1 MGDKKDI
8 IGGRDTMKKGKF
20 VMSIILVFA
29 LIISQI
35 NTCYG
40 SNDILSAEQMEEVFS
55 LTCSVVDSMKSMGFS
70 LEDCS
75 VLFSLSATEAVE
87 KTNNSMINETVLYDY
102 DGNPPESDEEQL
114 RRIQNVMKIAAK
126 YYNTKYYEGK
136 KGTYVDYG
144 TYLFYLYISNY
155 IDGPGAPPTDRYLP
169 HIITTSDVTAYSKFI
184 REQNMTNDVNAF
196 INFANYI
203 SSVAGF
209 TNDVLNIKGLTDYL
223 GNIKKIIDGISIAT
237 SYPEIKKMT
246 VHYAMKY
253 INEHDLSQI
262 KDDELEGVLADYIF
276 QNLNKFYELENF
288 DINNVKTLSETVAA
302 GISTILGGE
311 FTLLNVVFLI
321 GPMFRYTFSSFIKQT
336 SLVVLGTSLNGR
348 YIDRMMIDEDL

>member
-1 MGDKKDI
+1 MGNKKDI

-20 VMSIILVFA
+20 VMSIILVFT

-40 SNDILSAEQMEEVFS
+40 SNDILSAE
-55 LTCSVVDSMKSMGFS
+55 
-70 LEDCS
+70 
-75 VLFSLSATEAVE
+75 
-87 KTNNSMINETVLYDY
+87 
-102 DGNPPESDEEQL
+102 
-114 RRIQNVMKIAAK
+114 
-126 YYNTKYYEGK
+126 
-136 KGTYVDYG
+136 
-144 TYLFYLYISNY
+144 
-155 IDGPGAPPTDRYLP
+155 
-169 HIITTSDVTAYSKFI
+169 
-184 REQNMTNDVNAF
+184 
-196 INFANYI
+196 
-203 SSVAGF
+203 
-209 TNDVLNIKGLTDYL
+209 
-223 GNIKKIIDGISIAT
+223 
-237 SYPEIKKMT
+237 
-246 VHYAMKY
+246 
-253 INEHDLSQI
+253 QI

-276 QNLNKFYELENF
+276 QNLNKFYELEDF